1 LNKNKFKGH
10 VLIHNIAKPKNIGT
24 IIRSAC
30 AFGFSTVFLISKHD
44 KDHIKLKDIRKEFK
58 MFGNKGTDC

>member
-1 LNKNKFKGH
+1 M
-10 VLIHNIAKPKNIGT
+10 IHNIAKPKNIGT

-30 AFGFSTVFLISKHD
+30 AFGFSTVFLISKHE